1 MELLQDVLFL
11 VSHHTVVEIEFLVL
25 GLAKPDGNLD
35 PGDPK
40 LERGRMDRV
49 ATMANPAVEDCPG
62 PLGPMQALLQQKC
75 VAAMG
80 G

>member
-11 VSHHTVVEIEFLVL
+11 VSHHAVVEIEFLVL

-35 PGDPK
+35 PGDPQ
-40 LERGRMDRV
+40 LEHRMDCV

-62 PLGPMQALLQQKC
+62 PLGSMQALLQQKY

-80 G
+80 R

>member
-1 MELLQDVLFL
+1 MQDVLFL
-11 VSHHTVVEIEFLVL
+11 VSHHAVVEIEFLVL

-40 LERGRMDRV
+40 LERGRMDCV

-62 PLGPMQALLQQKC
+62 PLGSMQALLQQKC